1 MFFFS
6 AALIVFDSKRHSCSP
21 IHLST
26 SIMERYMSKDITRQ
40 VANALSV
47 VLALTVNILA
57 STLPLNGQNTGEI
70 SDRFLV
76 YFVPAGYVFAIW
88 GIIYIGWI
96 AFTIYQFQPAQK
108 ENPRLQNLGYFFA
121 LSGLFNAAWLV
132 CWHYNW
138 FGLSVL
144 VMLTLLSLLVV
155 SYLKLNVG
163 LTPVST
169 AEKWSVD
176 IPFSVYLGWVSVATV
191 ANISDWLYF
200 VNWNGFGIAPQAWAV
215 IMIAIASVLGVLMTV
230 TRRDSGYAFVL
241 VWSFA
246 GIAVKQAGVPLVANA
261 AWGATLFVFGLAFY
275 SILVRRRRNDLTS

>member
-1 MFFFS
+1 
-6 AALIVFDSKRHSCSP
+6 
-21 IHLST
+21 
-26 SIMERYMSKDITRQ
+26 MSKDTARQ
-40 VANALSV
+40 LANALSV
-47 VLALTVNILA
+47 ALALTVNILA

-108 ENPRLQNLGYFFA
+108 ESPRLRNLGYLFA
-121 LSGLFNAAWLV
+121 ISGIFNAAWLV
-132 CWHYNW
+132 CWHYNL

-144 VMLTLLSLLVV
+144 VMLTLLGLLIA
-155 SYLKLNVG
+155 SYLKLNIG
-163 LTPVST
+163 RTPVSI

-176 IPFSVYLGWVSVATV
+176 IPFSVYLGWITVATV

-200 VNWNGFGIAPQAWAV
+200 VNWSGFGIAPQTWAV
-215 IMIAIASVLGVLMTV
+215 TMIVIATMLGVLMTV
-230 TRRDSGYAFVL
+230 IRRDSGYVFVL

-246 GIAVKQAGVPLVANA
+246 GIALKQAGVPLVANA
-261 AWGATLFVFGLAFY
+261 ASGAVLFSLGLAMY
-275 SILVRRRRNDLTS
+275 SIAARRRKLIQ